1 MIGSGAN
8 PWLDRRVISYAHQGG
23 AWESPSSTC
32 FAIRRALKAGA
43 TGIELDVHATAD
55 GELVV
60 SHDSTV
66 DRTTDGTGEIADL
79 TLSEVRKLDNAYWFV
94 PGADV
99 TPGLEDGSY
108 PYRGRAPEDREFG
121 IATLAEAL
129 AVVEEFPGVVVNLDI
144 KQTAPQVKPY
154 EEQLATQLESLG
166 HLDDVIVASFN
177 DNAIAAFRSFTR
189 RIATSAGTLETAEF
203 WRAVHSGAD
212 ISDKPFVAL
221 QVPTSHSG
229 LEIVDEVL
237 ISAAHD
243 RGIAVHVWTVNGPAQ
258 MERLLDLGVDGIIS
272 DLPTTLCSV
281 LFARGVGWRASA
293 PRSTS

>member
-1 MIGSGAN
+1 VSGSDGN

-32 FAIRRALKAGA
+32 FAIRRALSAGV
-43 TGIELDVHATAD
+43 TGIELDVHGTAD

-66 DRTTDGTGEIADL
+66 DRTTNGKGEIANL
-79 TLSEVRKLDNAYWFV
+79 TLSELRRLDNAFWFV

-99 TPGLEDGSY
+99 TPGLEEGAY
-108 PYRGRAPEDREFG
+108 PYRGRAPEDRDFG

-144 KQTAPQVKPY
+144 KQTAPQVRPY
-154 EEQLATQLESLG
+154 EEQLGSELEALG
-166 HLDDVIVASFN
+166 HIDDVIVASFN
-177 DNAIAAFRSFTR
+177 DNATSAFKVFNR
-189 RIATSAGTLETAEF
+189 RIATSAGTLQTAEF
-203 WRAVHSGAD
+203 WRAVHSGAELPD
-212 ISDKPFVAL
+212 MDYVAL
-221 QVPTSHSG
+221 QVPTSHAG

-243 RGIAVHVWTVNGPAQ
+243 RGIAVHVWTVNESVE
-258 MERLLDLGVDGIIS
+258 MERLVDLRVDGIIS
-272 DLPTTLCSV
+272 DLPTTLCS
-281 LFARGVGWRASA
+281 LLSARGVAWRASA
-293 PRSTS
+293 PR